1 MNDKLKQIHD
11 YMMVE
16 KGMGEKEM
24 DELDHHSV
32 YLAMEIC
39 SYAHRDQ
46 KRENGED
53 YSNHPFRVLENYR
66 RLVGIK
72 PDDPFCMDKEL
83 LETHHIPFEGVQEV
97 CLLHDVIEDT
107 ELTIDDI
114 KDIYGECGFGVYFRL
129 YMQDALRRITHDK
142 SVPYG
147 DYIDI
152 CLGNPVSSLAK
163 LLDLQDNLRI
173 ADLAEYGEKEY
184 HRAQGYLRYTY
195 LINNA
200 YRFMENAEAYRKAL
214 ADNAVPLQGKGKA
227 MPLGL

>member
-1 MNDKLKQIHD
+1 MPKEKEGKSMNAKLKQIHD
-11 YMMVE
+11 YMMAE
-16 KGMGEKEM
+16 MGMGEKEVN
-24 DELDHHSV
+24 ELDRHSV

-46 KRENGED
+46 KRENGEN

-152 CLGNPVSSLAK
+152 CLGNPVSSLVK
-163 LLDLQDNLRI
+163 LLDLQDNLRV

-200 YRFMENAEAYRKAL
+200 YRFMENAAAYRKAF
-214 ADNAVPLQGKGKA
+214 GG
-227 MPLGL
+227 